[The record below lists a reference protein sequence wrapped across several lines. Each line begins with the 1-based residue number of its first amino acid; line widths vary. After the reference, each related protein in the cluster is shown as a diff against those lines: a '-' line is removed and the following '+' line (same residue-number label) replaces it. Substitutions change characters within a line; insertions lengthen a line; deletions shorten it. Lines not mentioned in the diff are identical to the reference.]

1 MQDYLTNPIHIGTGT
16 YGAVYKA
23 TSISDGV
30 EVCIKITNDITN
42 EEDRKEIDKEVRKQG
57 KLFIQTY

>member
-1 MQDYLTNPIHIGTGT
+1 MQDYQIDLIYIGTGA

-42 EEDRKEIDKEVRKQG
+42 EEDRKEIDKEVRKRG